1 MLRRAAAHVK
11 AFKRIVLL
19 DVTGRAV
26 LIGNAVAVS
35 GIAQGIPSN
44 TNVVLDN
51 IVKSYAISNR
61 AFDSMMC
68 GCSLG

>member
-1 MLRRAAAHVK
+1 MLRRAAAHFK

-19 DVTGRAV
+19 DMTGRAL

-35 GIAQGIPSN
+35 GIAQDIPSD
-44 TNVVLDN
+44 TNVVLDD

-61 AFDSMMC
+61 TFDIMMC
-68 GCSLG
+68 GCCLG